1 MTINGSTFS
10 FILRIIISIIL
21 LYFVIVKRFIACFRA
36 DKTHQDNNITIQIE
50 NGHIKSID
58 IKMRETK
65 YNEYYSIKNITELH
79 RNNYI
84 DVKGEIY
91 APDTECLSGDSESYK
106 TDLRIPPY
114 FDNMDEIYKELEK
127 LKDQA

>member
-1 MTINGSTFS
+1 MVVKH
-10 FILRIIISIIL
+10 
-21 LYFVIVKRFIACFRA
+21 FVAYFRA
-36 DKTHQDNNITIQIE
+36 NKTHQGNNITIQKE

-65 YNEYYSIKNITELH
+65 YDEYYSIKNITELH

-91 APDTECLSGDSESYK
+91 TPNTECLSDDSKSYK

-114 FDNMDEIYKELEK
+114 FENMDEVYEELKKMKE
-127 LKDQA
+127 QA